1 MKNVFFKPWIGKDY
15 ESGGIFGKKILVLGE
30 AHLCGGCD
38 DCGKVDNAEEC
49 ADFTSK
55 DCVKLLLDGHT
66 ASWTGTFRKFER
78 SLVNH
83 ETTLDESQRIWNS
96 VAFYNYVQK
105 AMDSSRKAP
114 EWVDFRN
121 SEDAFFEVLDKLMPD
136 LIIVWGVTR
145 MYDLMPGGD
154 RWREGDELVI
164 DNYKVHN
171 GYYRLS
177 DEKEARV
184 LWVYHPSAGYSWDW
198 WHNVI
203 QKELK
208 TN

>member
-15 ESGGIFGKKILVLGE
+15 ENGGIFGKKILVLGE

-83 ETTLDESQRIWNS
+83 ETTLEESQRIWNS

-105 AMDSSRKAP
+105 AMDNSRKAP

-198 WHNVI
+198 WYNVI